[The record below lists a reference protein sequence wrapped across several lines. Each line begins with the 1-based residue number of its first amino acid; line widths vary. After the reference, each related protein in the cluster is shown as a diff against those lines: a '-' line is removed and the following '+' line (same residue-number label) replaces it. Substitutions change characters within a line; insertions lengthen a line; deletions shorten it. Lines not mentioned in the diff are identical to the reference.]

1 MSRRPTVRWAVAGA
15 LLAISAASVVHA
27 PARWLDVLLQQASA
41 DRVRLLQPTG
51 SLWAGSGALRIRGS
65 TTSLDLPGRLQWT
78 VATDPGLLGLR
89 FELRPDCCAE
99 RPWLLTLRWREGS
112 FWLEGQ
118 PWQAWLDLAWLQ
130 ALGAPWN
137 TIGLQ
142 GQAQLQIQ
150 DLHWRLGGVA
160 AARTPGLGQLQAQ
173 LDLRDVG
180 AAVSPLRPLGH
191 YRLTFS
197 RSSGQAGPTFTL
209 TTLAGD
215 LQLHAEGGWPDG
227 RLTLRGLA
235 EANPERL
242 DALSN
247 LLNLL
252 GRRDGPRAHLRI
264 GNPA

>member
-27 PARWLDVLLQQASA
+27 PARWLDMLLQRASS
-41 DRVRLLQPTG
+41 DRVRLLQPHG
-51 SLWAGSGALRIRGS
+51 SLWAGSGVLRIQGQGAA
-65 TTSLDLPGRLQWT
+65 LDLPGRLQWT
-78 VATDPGLLGLR
+78 LAADPTLPGLRL
-89 FELRPDCCAE
+89 ELRPDCCTKH
-99 RPWLLTLRWREGS
+99 PWLLTLRWREGS

-150 DLHWRLGGVA
+150 GLHWRLGDVA
-160 AARTPGLGQLQAQ
+160 AAHTPRANQLQAQ

-197 RSSGQAGPTFTL
+197 HSSSQAGPTFTL
-209 TTLAGD
+209 TTLTGD

-252 GRRDGPRAHLRI
+252 GRRDGLRAHLRI